1 MCILILMMW
10 ALGWWEYEQRR
21 DSLSKRF
28 VWWRLSGWRVM
39 VPFDRYFR
47 LVVGWMGH
55 CHIILKGVGITYNAH
70 NVSHVPSGCGLI
82 PFSVSSHL
90 SLSLPPT
97 ATRLLSLRPIPC
109 MLVHLQSR
117 GKNLLNHSLIIILIR
132 EFVSSFWL

>member
-1 MCILILMMW
+1 MREWKCIMCIDDIW
-10 ALGWWEYEQRR
+10 PLGWWEYEHRR

-28 VWWRLSGWRVM
+28 VWWRFSGWS
-39 VPFDRYFR
+39 FDRY
-47 LVVGWMGH
+47 LGWLWGGWAIA
-55 CHIILKGVGITYNAH
+55 IIWKGVRITCNAH
-70 NVSHVPSGCGLI
+70 KVSHVPSGCGPN